1 MIVTKHKP
9 VSGGRFPAVGYNED
23 KIAKGVATLMT
34 MENVSDELRCK
45 VEALH
50 CFGLDARAEI
60 DSYLKDRSQTY
71 GNSRTTRFQLH
82 LSASIQGRAMSAEEL
97 TDFAREL
104 MKGIGYGRQPY
115 FVYSHHDTGNNH
127 VHIVMTRIQPNGKPI
142 PEHQD
147 FIILNDCANRIL
159 ASDISD
165 DIVRIF
171 SYDYE
176 TEGQFA
182 NIVRAHGYKL
192 EKTADGYRLFKGGA
206 NAGSVAD
213 SDILS
218 HRTEK
223 SRKRKDRATQLK
235 AIIKKYRDEIAQG
248 KIPKPEPENTKGRS
262 KIKPVTEKV
271 NADIKK
277 ILDSEGKP
285 LSAENQEKIRQLI
298 DILKTRFGIDV
309 FFQKDR
315 NGQVRGY
322 GLVDHSGKIA
332 LDGSKVMKLSELIDF
347 ATKQERKASPLDVY
361 RDLFTAEI
369 GREGFDDYVRIHT
382 KDGRTYRKP
391 ISAAQYACHNGVSL
405 EEKEDV
411 ALMIASTMFRKE
423 ILVMY
428 LNLDPDF
435 KPEESIRDVR
445 AYRQRNGIFAFSI
458 TFNDGYSTLGIPME
472 QDDSDSYRRLDPD
485 DRPGFLMQLAVDHLT
500 NQNAQDIVGRIDRQA
515 QQKTCVRSLPLRQK
529 DYTPEIITA
538 ISHILSVNLSRFNVG
553 TGHGQKRE
561 WEVGNK
567 SPYDD
572 LDTRMSGTRMSM

>member
-23 KIAKGVATLMT
+23 KIAKGVATLMA

-60 DSYLKDRSQTY
+60 GRYLKDRSQTY

-82 LSASIQGRAMSAEEL
+82 LSASIKGRAMSPEEL

-115 FVYSHHDTGNNH
+115 FIYSHHDTGNNH
-127 VHIVMTRIQPNGKPI
+127 VHIVTTRIQPNGKAI
-142 PEHQD
+142 PDHQD
-147 FIILNDCANRIL
+147 YIILNDCANRIL
-159 ASDISD
+159 ASDIGK
-165 DIVRIF
+165 DIDRIF

-182 NIVRAHGYKL
+182 NIVRAYGYKL

-206 NAGSVAD
+206 NAGSIVD

-248 KIPKPEPENTKGRS
+248 KIPKPEPEKPKGR
-262 KIKPVTEKV
+262 KKKPVTEKV

-277 ILDSEGKP
+277 IFDSEGRQ
-285 LSAENQEKIRQLI
+285 LSVETQEKIQQLI
-298 DILKTRFGIDV
+298 DLLKTRFGIDV

-322 GLVDHSGKIA
+322 GLVDHSRKIA

-347 ATKQERKASPLDVY
+347 SPKQERKASPLDVY
-361 RDLFTAEI
+361 RNLFTAEI
-369 GREGFDDYVRIHT
+369 GRDGLNDYVRIHT
-382 KDGRTYRKP
+382 KDGKTYRRS
-391 ISAAQYACHNGVSL
+391 ISAAQYAWHNGVST

-411 ALMIASTMFRKE
+411 ALAIAATMFRKE

-428 LNLDPDF
+428 LDKDPDF
-435 KPEESIRDVR
+435 KPEENIRDVR

-458 TFNDGYSTLGIPME
+458 TFNDGYTPLGIPME
-472 QDDSDSYRRLDPD
+472 QDDSDRYRRLDPD
-485 DRPGFLMQLAVDHLT
+485 DRPGFLMQLAIDHLT
-500 NQNAQDIVGRIDRQA
+500 NMNAQDIVGRIDKQA
-515 QQKTCVRSLPLRQK
+515 TQKTGVRSLPLRQK
-529 DYTPEIITA
+529 EYTPEIITA
-538 ISHILSVNLSRFNVG
+538 ISHILSVNLSRLNVG
-553 TGHGQKRE
+553 TGHGQNRE

-567 SPYDD
+567 SSYDD
-572 LDTRMSGTRMSM
+572 LDTKMSGSRMSI

>member
-1 MIVTKHKP
+1 MIVTKHKS

-23 KIAKGVATLMT
+23 KIAKGVATLMA
-34 MENVSDELRCK
+34 MDNVSDELRCK

-60 DSYLKDRSQTY
+60 DRYLKDRSQTY

-127 VHIVMTRIQPNGKPI
+127 VHIVTTRIQPNGKPI

-147 FIILNDCANRIL
+147 YIILNDCANRIL
-159 ASDISD
+159 ASDIGK
-165 DIVRIF
+165 DIDRIF

-206 NAGSVAD
+206 NAGSIAD

-223 SRKRKDRATQLK
+223 SRKRKERAMQLK
-235 AIIKKYRDEIAQG
+235 AIIKKYKDEIAQG
-248 KIPKPEPENTKGRS
+248 KIPKPEPEKTKGR
-262 KIKPVTEKV
+262 KRKPVTEKV
-271 NADIKK
+271 NADIRK
-277 ILDSEGKP
+277 ILDSESKP
-285 LSAENQEKIRQLI
+285 LSVENQEKIQQLI

-347 ATKQERKASPLDVY
+347 AQKQERKASPLDVY
-361 RDLFTAEI
+361 RELFTAEI

-382 KDGRTYRKP
+382 RDGRTYQKP
-391 ISAAQYACHNGVSL
+391 ISAAQYAWHNGVSPD
-405 EEKEDV
+405 EKEDV
-411 ALMIASTMFRKE
+411 ALTIASTMFRKE

-428 LNLDPDF
+428 LNRDPDF
-435 KPEESIRDVR
+435 KPEENIRDVR

-458 TFNDGYSTLGIPME
+458 TFNDGYNTLGIPMD
-472 QDDSDSYRRLDPD
+472 QDDSNRYRRLDPD
-485 DRPGFLMQLAVDHLT
+485 DRHDFLRQLTIDHLT
-500 NQNAQDIVGRIDRQA
+500 NRIAQNIVGRIDQQA
-515 QQKTCVRSLPLRQK
+515 TQKTGVRSLPLRQK

-553 TGHGQKRE
+553 IGHGQKRE
-561 WEVGNK
+561 WEIGNK

-572 LDTRMSGTRMSM
+572 LDTRLSGTRMSM

>member
-23 KIAKGVATLMT
+23 KIAKGVATLMA

-60 DSYLKDRSQTY
+60 GRYLKDRSQTY

-82 LSASIQGRAMSAEEL
+82 LSASIKGRAMSPEEL

-115 FVYSHHDTGNNH
+115 FIYSHHDTGNNH
-127 VHIVMTRIQPNGKPI
+127 VHIVTTRIQPNGKAI
-142 PEHQD
+142 PDHQD
-147 FIILNDCANRIL
+147 YIILNDCANRIL
-159 ASDISD
+159 ASDIGK
-165 DIVRIF
+165 DIDRIF

-182 NIVRAHGYKL
+182 NIVRAYGYKL

-206 NAGSVAD
+206 NAGSIVD

-248 KIPKPEPENTKGRS
+248 KIPKPEPEKPKGR
-262 KIKPVTEKV
+262 KKKPVTEKV

-277 ILDSEGKP
+277 IFDSEGRQ
-285 LSAENQEKIRQLI
+285 LSVETQEKIQQLI
-298 DILKTRFGIDV
+298 DLLKTRFGIDV

-322 GLVDHSGKIA
+322 GLVDHSRKIA

-347 ATKQERKASPLDVY
+347 SPKQERKASPLDVY
-361 RDLFTAEI
+361 RNLFTAEI
-369 GREGFDDYVRIHT
+369 GRDGLNDYVRIHT
-382 KDGRTYRKP
+382 KDGKTYRRS
-391 ISAAQYACHNGVSL
+391 ISAAQYAWHSGVST

-411 ALMIASTMFRKE
+411 ALAIAATMFRKE

-428 LNLDPDF
+428 LDKDPDF
-435 KPEESIRDVR
+435 KPEENIRDVR

-458 TFNDGYSTLGIPME
+458 TFNDGYTPLGIPME
-472 QDDSDSYRRLDPD
+472 QDDSDRYRRLDPD
-485 DRPGFLMQLAVDHLT
+485 DRPGFLMQLAIDHLT
-500 NQNAQDIVGRIDRQA
+500 NMNAQDIVGRIDKQA
-515 QQKTCVRSLPLRQK
+515 TQKTGVRSLPLRQK
-529 DYTPEIITA
+529 EYTPEIITA
-538 ISHILSVNLSRFNVG
+538 ISHILSVNLSRLNVG
-553 TGHGQKRE
+553 TGHGQNRE

-567 SPYDD
+567 SSYDD
-572 LDTRMSGTRMSM
+572 LDTKMSGSRMSI

>member
-9 VSGGRFPAVGYNED
+9 VPGGGFPAVRYNED
-23 KIAKGVATLMT
+23 KVAEGLATLMA

-60 DSYLKDRSQTY
+60 DRYLKDRSRTF

-82 LSASIQGRAMSAEEL
+82 LSASVQGRAMSPEEL

-104 MKGIGYGRQPY
+104 MNGIGYGRQPY

-127 VHIVMTRIQPNGKPI
+127 VHIVTTRIQPNGKPI
-142 PEHQD
+142 PDHQD
-147 FIILNDCANRIL
+147 YIILNDCANRIL
-159 ASDISD
+159 ASDIGK
-165 DIVRIF
+165 DIDRIF

-182 NIVRAHGYKL
+182 NVVRAHGYKL
-192 EKTADGYRLFKGGA
+192 EKTEDGYRLFKGGA
-206 NAGSVAD
+206 NAGSISD

-223 SRKRKDRATQLK
+223 SRKRKERATQLK
-235 AIIKKYRDEIAQG
+235 AIVKKYKDEIAQG
-248 KIPKPEPENTKGRS
+248 KIPRSEPEKPKGR
-262 KIKPVTEKV
+262 KKKPASEKV

-277 ILDSEGKP
+277 ILDSDGKP
-285 LSAENQEKIRQLI
+285 LSVENQEKIQQLI

-322 GLVDHSGKIA
+322 GLVDHAGKIA

-347 ATKQERKASPLDVY
+347 APKQERKASPLDVY

-369 GREGFDDYVRIHT
+369 GREGLDDYVRIHT
-382 KDGRTYRKP
+382 KDGNTYRTS
-391 ISAAQYACHNGVSL
+391 ISAAQYLWYSNAKPD
-405 EEKEDV
+405 EKEDV
-411 ALMIASTMFRKE
+411 ALKIASAMFRKQ

-428 LNLDPDF
+428 LNRDPDF

-458 TFNDGYSTLGIPME
+458 TFNDGYTTLGIPMD
-472 QDDSDSYRRLDPD
+472 QDESDLYCNTDPD
-485 DRPGFLMQLAVDHLT
+485 DRQDFLIRLAVDHLT
-500 NQNAQDIVGRIDRQA
+500 NQSAQDIVNRIDQQA
-515 QQKTCVRSLPLRQK
+515 TSKIVVRSLPIRPK
-529 DYTPEIITA
+529 EYTPEIITA
-538 ISHILSVNLSRFNVG
+538 ISHVLSINLSRFNVG
-553 TGHGQKRE
+553 TGHGQNRE
-561 WEVGNK
+561 WEVGHK
-567 SPYDD
+567 SRYDD
-572 LDTRMSGTRMSM
+572 LDTIISGTRVSM

>member
-9 VSGGRFPAVGYNED
+9 VPGGGFPAVRYNED
-23 KIAKGVATLMT
+23 KIAEGLATLMA

-60 DSYLKDRSQTY
+60 DCYLKDRSQTF

-82 LSASIQGRAMSAEEL
+82 LSASVQGRAMSPEEL

-104 MKGIGYGRQPY
+104 MNGIGYGRQPY

-127 VHIVMTRIQPNGKPI
+127 VHIVTTRIQPNGKPI
-142 PEHQD
+142 PDHQD
-147 FIILNDCANRIL
+147 YIILNDCANRIL
-159 ASDISD
+159 ASDIGK
-165 DIVRIF
+165 DIDRIF

-192 EKTADGYRLFKGGA
+192 EKTEDGYRLFKGGA
-206 NAGSVAD
+206 NAGSIAD

-223 SRKRKDRATQLK
+223 SRKRKERATQLK
-235 AIIKKYRDEIAQG
+235 AIIKKYKDEIAQG
-248 KIPKPEPENTKGRS
+248 KIPKPEQEKTKGR
-262 KIKPVTEKV
+262 KKKPTSEKV

-285 LSAENQEKIRQLI
+285 LSAENQEKLQQLI

-322 GLVDHSGKIA
+322 GLVDHAGKIA

-347 ATKQERKASPLDVY
+347 ATKQRKASPLDVY

-369 GREGFDDYVRIHT
+369 GREGLDDYVRIHT
-382 KDGRTYRKP
+382 KDGNTYWTA
-391 ISAAQYACHNGVSL
+391 ISASQYLWYINAKP

-411 ALMIASTMFRKE
+411 ALKIASAMFRKQS
-423 ILVMY
+423 LVMY
-428 LNLDPDF
+428 LNRDPDF
-435 KPEESIRDVR
+435 DPRTSIKNVT
-445 AYRQRNGIFAFSI
+445 AYRNRNGGFSYSI
-458 TFNDGYSTLGIPME
+458 SFNDGYKTLGIPMD
-472 QDDSDSYRRLDPD
+472 QDESDCYSKTDPD
-485 DRPGFLMQLAVDHLT
+485 DKQDFLMRLAVDHIT
-500 NQNAQDIVGRIDRQA
+500 DKSAQDIVNRIEQQA
-515 QQKTCVRSLPLRQK
+515 TSKIGVRSLPIRPK
-529 DYTPEIITA
+529 EYTPELVTA

-553 TGHGQKRE
+553 IGHGQNRE
-561 WEVGNK
+561 WEVGHK
-567 SPYDD
+567 SRYDD
-572 LDTRMSGTRMSM
+572 LDNRMSDTRISM

>member
-9 VSGGRFPAVGYNED
+9 VPGGGFPAVRYNED
-23 KIAKGVATLMT
+23 KVAEGLATLMA

-60 DSYLKDRSQTY
+60 DRYLKDRSQTF

-82 LSASIQGRAMSAEEL
+82 LSASVQGRAMSPEEL

-127 VHIVMTRIQPNGKPI
+127 VHIVTTRIQPNGKPI
-142 PEHQD
+142 PDHQD
-147 FIILNDCANRIL
+147 YIILNDCANRIL
-159 ASDISD
+159 ASDIGK
-165 DIVRIF
+165 DIDRIF

-182 NIVRAHGYKL
+182 NVVRAHGYKL
-192 EKTADGYRLFKGGA
+192 EKTAEGYRLFKGGA
-206 NAGSVAD
+206 NAGSIAD

-235 AIIKKYRDEIAQG
+235 AIIKKYKDEIAQG
-248 KIPKPEPENTKGRS
+248 KIPKPEPEKPKGR
-262 KIKPVTEKV
+262 KKKPTSEKV
-271 NADIKK
+271 NADIKR
-277 ILDSEGKP
+277 ILDNEGKP
-285 LSAENQEKIRQLI
+285 LSAENQEKLQQLI

-322 GLVDHSGKIA
+322 GLVDHAGMIA
-332 LDGSKVMKLSELIDF
+332 IDGSKVMKLSELIDL
-347 ATKQERKASPLDVY
+347 APKQERKASPLDIY

-369 GREGFDDYVRIHT
+369 GREGLDDYVRIHT
-382 KDGRTYRKP
+382 KDGKTYRRS
-391 ISAAQYACHNGVSL
+391 ISAAQYAWHNGVST

-428 LNLDPDF
+428 LNRDPDF
-435 KPEESIRDVR
+435 KPEENIRNVR
-445 AYRQRNGIFAFSI
+445 AYRQRNGIYAFSI
-458 TFNDGYSTLGIPME
+458 TFNDGYNTLGNPMD
-472 QDDSDSYRRLDPD
+472 QDESDRYRSLAPD
-485 DRPGFLMQLAVDHLT
+485 DRPVFLRQLAVDHLT
-500 NQNAQDIVGRIDRQA
+500 NKSVQDIVRRIDQQA
-515 QQKTCVRSLPLRQK
+515 TQKTGVRSLPPRQK
-529 DYTPEIITA
+529 GYTPEIITA
-538 ISHILSVNLSRFNVG
+538 ISHILSVNLSRFNVDV
-553 TGHGQKRE
+553 GHGQKRE
-561 WEVGNK
+561 WEVGQKNLYDVDTLIAK
-567 SPYDD
+567 SKC
-572 LDTRMSGTRMSM
+572 SIN